1 MRVVVDRDR
10 YALCL
15 TVRFSKTLKYQ
26 QKVHEVWITG
36 DRSPTALL
44 DPVRLW
50 QGYVAAVPAE
60 PSDPAFCFHAEDGSL
75 QPLDFTLLA
84 AGIKSL
90 IAAIGLDPSDYSSHS
105 QRRGGATYAFQS
117 GVAATLIKIAG
128 DWSSDAFEVY
138 LTLGA
143 AEKLRCTHAML
154 TMLYRHFQGA

>member
-90 IAAIGLDPSDYSSHS
+90 IAAIGTPAIILPTACGVGAPPMHSSQAWR
-105 QRRGGATYAFQS
+105 QR
-117 GVAATLIKIAG
+117 
-128 DWSSDAFEVY
+128 
-138 LTLGA
+138 
-143 AEKLRCTHAML
+143 
-154 TMLYRHFQGA
+154 